1 MSGLELLLPAIASAA
16 GSAGSAVAAAAPT
29 IGLIGTGVG
38 AVGGVASAIAGRN
51 EAKMNAKLDGQRAE
65 VEAGNLQKRATEE
78 QAASQREAEQTRRRT
93 KMILSEQEAKAA
105 AGGGGSGG
113 SIADIMASTEAQ
125 GKLSE
130 QRDYYLG
137 ETRAA
142 GLKDQA
148 NMTRWSAGAN
158 ASAAKYKA
166 NADYTGT
173 LLETAAKG
181 ATSFADWRKTYK

>member
-16 GSAGSAVAAAAPT
+16 SAAGSAAAAAAPT

-38 AVGGVASAIAGRN
+38 AVGGVASAIAGRE
-51 EAKMNAKLDGQRAE
+51 EAKMNAKLDSARAK
-65 VEAGNLQKRATEE
+65 VEAGNLEARATEE
-78 QAASQREAEQTRRRT
+78 RAASQREADQTRRRT
-93 KMILSEQEAKAA
+93 QMILSEQTAKAA
-105 AGGGGSGG
+105 AGGGGTGG

-137 ETRAA
+137 ESRAA
-142 GLKDQA
+142 GLNDQA
-148 NMTRWSAGAN
+148 NMTRWGAGAGN
-158 ASAAKYKA
+158 AAAKYKA
-166 NADYTGT
+166 NADYSGT

-181 ATSFADWRKTYK
+181 ATQFADWRKNR